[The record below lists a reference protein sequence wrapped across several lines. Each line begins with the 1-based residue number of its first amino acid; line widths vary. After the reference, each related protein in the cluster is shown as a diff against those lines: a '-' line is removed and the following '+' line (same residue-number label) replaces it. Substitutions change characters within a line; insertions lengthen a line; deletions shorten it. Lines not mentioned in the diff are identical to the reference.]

1 MTRKN
6 TQFPSHRHHPLT
18 AMGTAMAAC
27 CLIVGCQTPP
37 VIPTPA
43 TADLTSPELRLGS
56 AGLMADFTI
65 NAQST
70 ASQERRAKRA
80 DQILISA
87 SAEDP
92 DSGIRD
98 VSLQIEIR
106 RTCGT
111 SIQTE
116 SLNEVRTPTAVNGL
130 PARLDVYWTLDV
142 AQHRTAC
149 AVVPAELRVSV
160 QAKAS
165 NGSGLQTALPD
176 AIVRSYG
183 PDLLRVATF
192 NLFQPGNHADP
203 VYSAWGLNLG
213 SLADV
218 LLMTEV
224 PDLRRAQL
232 VAQAAGLPHVH
243 KMGQGDLAIA
253 ARWPLRDIRELVID
267 PPGWLSSNNS
277 SILGATVDI
286 GGWPHQFIATHW
298 GIRDANDVL
307 APPGTPAPARL
318 QAAQAIGA
326 MALAPPSEV
335 FIGGDLNAY
344 SGFGPQEPPG
354 SRVSTQEVDWL
365 RARFSDAFTAM
376 QKADS
381 DHCSNQRIDYV
392 MARAAYTPVLY
403 DACRDGSPSDHPF
416 VLVHYAAGP

>member
-1 MTRKN
+1 MNRVKADLSSNSRRLLPALCT
-6 TQFPSHRHHPLT
+6 TLT
-18 AMGTAMAAC
+18 ACWM
-27 CLIVGCQTPP
+27 IVGCQTPP
-37 VIPTPA
+37 VIPTP
-43 TADLTSPELRLGS
+43 TTDDLTSPELRLGS
-56 AGLMADFTI
+56 AGLMADFNI

-70 ASQERRAKRA
+70 ASQERRARRT

-87 SAEDP
+87 RAEDP
-92 DSGIRD
+92 DSGIRE

-106 RTCGT
+106 RTCGGNVE
-111 SIQTE
+111 TE
-116 SLNEVRTPTAVNGL
+116 SFSEIRTPTTANGL
-130 PARLDVYWTLDV
+130 PARLDVYWNFDV
-142 AQHRTAC
+142 AQRRAAC
-149 AVVPAELRVSV
+149 RAVPAELRVSV

-165 NGSGLQTALPD
+165 NGSGRQTTLPD
-176 AIVRSYG
+176 AVVRSYG

-192 NLFQPGNHADP
+192 NLYQPGNHADP
-203 VYSAWGLNLG
+203 VYTAWGSNLG
-213 SLADV
+213 TLADV
-218 LLMTEV
+218 LLLTEV

-232 VAQAAGLPHVH
+232 LAQAAGLPHVH

-253 ARWPLRDIRELVID
+253 ARWPLRAIREQVID

-277 SILGATVDI
+277 NILAATVDI
-286 GGWPHQFIATHW
+286 DGWPHQFIATHW

-307 APPGTPAPARL
+307 APADTSAPSRL

-326 MALAPPSEV
+326 LALAPPADV
-335 FIGGDLNAY
+335 FVGGDLNAY

-354 SRVSTQEVDWL
+354 SRVSTQEMDWL
-365 RARFSDAFTAM
+365 RAHFNDAFTAM

-403 DACRDGSPSDHPF
+403 DACRNGSPSDHPF